1 MCVPMCELV
10 AAVSELHC
18 GVIICSAVAYI
29 ICISGLIR
37 DVDMFSHLD
46 LLYALVSLGMHKDL
60 FGNLEFLSS
69 LWVDFAISSKV

>member
-29 ICISGLIR
+29 ILSGLIR
-37 DVDMFSHLD
+37 NVDMFSHLD
-46 LLYALVSLGMHKDL
+46 LLCALVSLGMHKV
-60 FGNLEFLSS
+60 FC
-69 LWVDFAISSKV
+69 